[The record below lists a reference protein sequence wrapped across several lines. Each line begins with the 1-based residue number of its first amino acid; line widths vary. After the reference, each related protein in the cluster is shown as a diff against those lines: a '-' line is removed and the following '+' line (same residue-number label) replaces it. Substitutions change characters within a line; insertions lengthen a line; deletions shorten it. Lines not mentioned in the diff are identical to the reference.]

1 MEINMHE
8 LERENLGFFTTK
20 LGFSWHLAHHEGHII
35 KRKGSHILEHD
46 T

>member
-20 LGFSWHLAHHEGHII
+20 LGSWLLAHHEGHII